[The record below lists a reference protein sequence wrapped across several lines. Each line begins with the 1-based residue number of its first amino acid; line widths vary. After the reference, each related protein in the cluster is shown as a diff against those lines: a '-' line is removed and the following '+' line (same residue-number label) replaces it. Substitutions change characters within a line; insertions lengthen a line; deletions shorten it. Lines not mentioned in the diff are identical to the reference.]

1 MEVKILNQSDN
12 PLLSRKQVTVE
23 VEHDKAGTPD
33 RAAIRKAIA
42 SRLSAKPESVFI
54 VKMRTITGVHRTR
67 CYVDVY
73 DTPDVARKVLPEH
86 LVERNFPSPKKE
98 KEKPPE
104 KEIAKT
110 EAKPKAEL
118 QPKPEPKPKGEE
130 KPKAKAEPKK
140 EEPKRAGPRKEK

>member
-54 VKMRTITGVHRTR
+54 VKMRTVTGVHRTR

-98 KEKPPE
+98 KPPE

-110 EAKPKAEL
+110 EAKPKAEP